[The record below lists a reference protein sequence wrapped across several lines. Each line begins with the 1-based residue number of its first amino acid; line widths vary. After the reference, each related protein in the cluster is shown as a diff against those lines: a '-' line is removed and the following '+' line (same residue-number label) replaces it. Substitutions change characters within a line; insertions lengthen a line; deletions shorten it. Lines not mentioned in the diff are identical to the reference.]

1 MSQAWQDYLK
11 SRGVDTAA
19 GTTSQDTGTAGSIVG
34 GLGSLYLGNQVAG
47 GLGQTNQTINDQ
59 IGTLSTMY
67 GPNSPYAQQLKQAL
81 ARKDAAAGR
90 NSQYGTREVELQAR
104 LAALQGANAKT
115 IGDLSAQANKANI
128 DQAQVRAQQLAHLF
142 NIADKTGAT
151 AWANKQLSSVFNP
164 NEMTYGRGTFGPNG
178 YQSNGGGDYSTWSP
192 GQTYTP
198 ETSYQSNGGM
208 GEMYGPTEPSNY
220 APGMDT
226 SQAPTSANNAY
237 AMDEWWNQ

>member
-19 GTTSQDTGTAGSIVG
+19 GTTNPDQGAAGSIVG
-34 GLGSLYLGNQVAG
+34 GLGSLYLGNQVAS
-47 GLGQTNQTINDQ
+47 GLGKTNQTIQDQ
-59 IGTLSTMY
+59 IGTLSGMY
-67 GPNSPYAQQLKQAL
+67 GPDSPYAAQLKQAL

-104 LAALQGANAKT
+104 LAALQGQNAKT
-115 IGDLSAQANKANI
+115 IGDLSTQANNANLA
-128 DQAQVRAQQLAHLF
+128 QQQVRAQQLAHLF

-151 AWANKQLSSVFNP
+151 DWANKQLKGV
-164 NEMTYGRGTFGPNG
+164 FGP
-178 YQSNGGGDYSTWSP
+178 QE
-192 GQTYTP
+192 YTP
-198 ETSYQSNGGM
+198 TAADYGYGGPSTGVYGVQPETPYQSNGGM
-208 GEMYGPTEPSNY
+208 GDMYGPETNY

>member
-19 GTTSQDTGTAGSIVG
+19 GTTSQDQGLAGSIVG
-34 GLGSLYLGNQVAG
+34 GLGSLYLGNQVAS
-47 GLGQTNQTINDQ
+47 GLGNTNQTIQDQ
-59 IGTLSTMY
+59 IGTLSGMY
-67 GPNSPYAQQLKQAL
+67 GPNSPYATQLRQAL

-104 LAALQGANAKT
+104 LAALQGQNAKT
-115 IGDLSAQANKANI
+115 IGDLSTQANNANLA
-128 DQAQVRAQQLAHLF
+128 QQQVRAQQLAHLF

-151 AWANKQLSSVFNP
+151 DWANKQLKGVFNP
-164 NEMTYGRGTFGPNG
+164 TEDSYGRGTFGPEG
-178 YQSNGGGDYSTWSP
+178 FQPNGGGDYSTWSP
-192 GQTYTP
+192 GQTYAP
-198 ETSYQSNGGM
+198 EYQSNGGM
-208 GEMYGPTEPSNY
+208 GDMYGPAEPSAY